1 MLKIFIAFFI
11 FCIVL
16 FIYLHV
22 QFHLKTSNDL
32 EVYEL
37 DQASKDKL
45 DEICDLRQ
53 PVIFDFDNDKILQT
67 INKTYM
73 TNNYNAFE
81 IKIRSANDI
90 DYNSEIYMPIPLH
103 AATKLFDEDKKSTY
117 FSENN
122 TEFLQETGLV
132 KHMQYNDAFIRPPM
146 VSNCNYDIMIGSNGT
161 YTPFRYEINYRNF
174 FLITEGKAIIKLAS
188 PQCSKYLYPE
198 RDYEN
203 FEFRSPVNPWKV
215 QPQYSADFDKMKCLD
230 VILTPGQTINIPA
243 YWWYSIQFEK
253 EACISCFRYRT
264 YMNNAAIVPHIAM
277 HALQLQNVKREV
289 VKKRDIKELNNK
301 NGDNSTNNKEPSDD
315 SSSKTSSLVDAVSN
329 AENNKEIPGA
339 DSTTSINNSVL

>member
-11 FCIVL
+11 FCLVL
-16 FIYLHV
+16 FIYLHI
-22 QFHLKTSNDL
+22 QFHLKTGNDL

-53 PVIFDFDNDKILQT
+53 PVIFDFDNDKILQSV
-67 INKTYM
+67 NKSYI

-81 IKIRSANDI
+81 IKIRNAKDAN
-90 DYNSEIYMPIPLH
+90 YESEIYMPLPLH
-103 AATKLFDEDKKSTY
+103 AATKLFDEDKTSSY

-122 TEFLQETGLV
+122 ADFLQETGLI
-132 KHMQYNDAFIRPPM
+132 KHMQYNDSFIRPPM
-146 VSNCNYDIMIGSNGT
+146 VSNCNYDIMMGSNGT
-161 YTPFRYEINYRNF
+161 QTPFRYEINYRNF
-174 FLITEGKAIIKLAS
+174 FLVTEGKATIKLAP
-188 PQCSKYLYPE
+188 PQSSKYLYPE

-203 FEFRSPVNPWKV
+203 FEFRSPVNPWNV

-230 VILTPGQTINIPA
+230 IVLNPGQTINIPA

-253 EACISCFRYRT
+253 DSFISCFRYRT

-289 VKKRDIKELNNK
+289 VKKRDIKDLNNK
-301 NGDNSTNNKEPSDD
+301 D
-315 SSSKTSSLVDAVSN
+315 SKTSSLVEPTLDLTKDGSESIPTEEIVG
-329 AENNKEIPGA
+329 AE
-339 DSTTSINNSVL
+339 STTSINNSEL